1 MATSSAG
8 HAGGGIPLEEYRREV
23 PPGWSPTDPSYPLK
37 LFLERLKMWYR
48 LYDGPDEAVGPLV
61 AGRLRG
67 RAQQI
72 AMNLRLPDPTGHVDV
87 GDAALVRLSVE
98 EVRDPTTGQVVQQ
111 MIPSG
116 VQALL
121 NELRSAFGEA
131 EQLQATKSL
140 ETFFEFR
147 RGRLSLQEWSVQWQ
161 INLEEAITH
170 AGLEINQVARTY
182 LYLKSSGL
190 STKAVDDLL
199 LQVHGDMRRFEEIRT
214 LLLRMAHR
222 SLDGHGGN
230 PTLHYEEHK
239 MDRTDDDTSSWSMV
253 SDYWM
258 EDPWY
263 DSLYYEEMDPLQAWY
278 EEGWHDGDWHGDH
291 QDDEG
296 WQEEAWYE
304 SGWDDLPAGEDE
316 GIGGDGAVRDED
328 SFDYYKG
335 KNKGKGSMGLG
346 CATCGSKWHNT
357 HSCPM
362 GDASGK
368 SKGNGKG
375 FGKSGKGFG
384 RKGFGKFGKGKGKG
398 FGKRKGSG
406 YGGYGHRK
414 GFGRKGFWMDNE
426 NYMGAS
432 AMRHSKIGLSFTK
445 EPESPVYKERT
456 ILQDSPDRTEFLH
469 GGRRVRFDEK
479 KEIIADDEETVVKT
493 KKLNFPQVENAE
505 NFHMVRG
512 RRVCGLLVDPGASSG
527 LVGTD
532 TLKELLESGMVPEER
547 HQEITWG
554 PATTTVTGIS
564 GQSDDTLARV
574 SLPFG
579 IGEDA
584 VPANYTADLI
594 GGAGSTCPALL
605 PNTSLR
611 QLRTVMLTQWYDN
624 GDGVMICSTNGLRVD
639 DPKAQLVVMKLLLSE
654 SGHYIL
660 PVNREDQ
667 QMSDNEMRR
676 ITSLWK
682 SNADKA
688 TALEQTD
695 MKDENDY
702 ANKTDLTGYN
712 DKTVELQFQCQAC
725 ENDFKETDHSHN
737 DGKKQNQNQR
747 QVADDEIPIQ
757 VMMNDNYMQE
767 YMDVDQEYQGDV
779 FPGHLPDGK
788 LRYLQKMYKAVPE
801 EFYTKTK
808 RTPVTPRNVRSWWK
822 KRQGN
827 HFHFWEW
834 CSGSGRLSLLAM
846 LAGLCVMFPVDY
858 RYGWDLSHPEHRRLL
873 NEIGAE
879 MSGPDVTF
887 YSPSCRPWS
896 ISSTKRDLAVTQQER
911 MNEMPTVQYIKK
923 KINDGCKNRRGYILE
938 QPWSSALW
946 EHLRDKPGET
956 HRTDQCQFNAKDEMD
971 NPILKPTGLQ
981 SSLVLKHSLKR
992 CKGHGGKRHGWLQGA
1007 FQGMNRTTM
1016 AAVYPEAMC
1025 KAIIKDVKNFINHK
1039 MILHENFYKCEK
1051 CAMGRAATADMEHSF
1066 IPGECRHG
1074 RWPAGENPREKK
1086 RLEEEKRQGDD
1097 IFENFRN
1104 KALKDPRVLKGKM
1117 SIHTDFALNNE
1128 QMSVLKM
1135 VLVKLLQESI
1145 DEFEALDKEKKQHDY
1160 VHWLEDPTAFS
1171 WLKKVFQDYIDVKG
1185 ISAHLQPWAKPMP
1198 TPVLQLQE
1206 APVRVLLQGD
1216 VGVWQVG
1223 RMEDLREMSASQWH
1237 EPVNVDQDWMVAIFG
1252 AEKTETSS
1260 SSSSSKAKPVK
1271 DKTDDG
1277 QEEDDLLDIFDEEE
1291 KPAEVEVVEESAIQ
1305 PAQDADALVPLY
1317 DFNFKKL
1324 PKLAVSDEKMAKRL
1338 ILGLHERLWHAP
1350 YLDVKNVLVR
1360 CGMPYEVWKLA
1371 ADAISTCAICRKY
1384 ARAHR
1389 RPQTKG
1395 TNLSRHF
1402 NDLVQIDL
1410 FKYDDSW
1417 FLLVV
1422 DEATRYKVATLCQGR
1437 ELQHIFSALMRGW
1450 MRYFGPM
1457 RTLVSDQETSLM
1469 SVEAGSECQRLG
1481 ITRQPAGT
1489 TTGAQGK
1496 QHSTTGLVEKH
1507 IDLTKLTMSKLKAEA
1522 ERWGIEIEK
1531 EELAAEAA
1539 MAQNLTISYGGYS
1552 PTTMVFG
1559 VLPRGYLDPEGEV
1572 YGDEGQLNPTESTF
1586 ERSLRLRQIAL
1597 QASQAAILESRIA
1610 RANRSRPQRLAVEDI
1625 QPGTTKVEIFR
1636 DDGQGHGWRGPAT
1649 VLQLNAEAGTA
1660 IVEYQQRPYILPL
1673 RHVRPL
1679 RESFLCLHQDA
1690 ELTSSTTTTPGKEA
1704 LITETISRM
1713 KQVVEQVN
1721 PYRPYTFGEILH
1733 EKDDNYKWKKYPSEE
1748 NEVAKRMLSD
1758 AKEFL
1763 NYHYDKVTLHGVKFG
1778 KGMKTMQYHDTRKE
1792 F

>member
-1 MATSSAG
+1 M
-8 HAGGGIPLEEYRREV
+8 EREKALALAR
-23 PPGWSPTDPSYPLK
+23 GK
-37 LFLERLKMWYR
+37 AKARL
-48 LYDGPDEAVGPLV
+48 
-61 AGRLRG
+61 
-67 RAQQI
+67 
-72 AMNLRLPDPTGHVDV
+72 
-87 GDAALVRLSVE
+87 
-98 EVRDPTTGQVVQQ
+98 
-111 MIPSG
+111 
-116 VQALL
+116 
-121 NELRSAFGEA
+121 
-131 EQLQATKSL
+131 
-140 ETFFEFR
+140 
-147 RGRLSLQEWSVQWQ
+147 
-161 INLEEAITH
+161 
-170 AGLEINQVARTY
+170 
-182 LYLKSSGL
+182 
-190 STKAVDDLL
+190 
-199 LQVHGDMRRFEEIRT
+199 
-214 LLLRMAHR
+214 
-222 SLDGHGGN
+222 LDGQRE
-230 PTLHYEEHK
+230 LL
-239 MDRTDDDTSSWSMV
+239 V
-253 SDYWM
+253 
-258 EDPWY
+258 
-263 DSLYYEEMDPLQAWY
+263 
-278 EEGWHDGDWHGDH
+278 
-291 QDDEG
+291 
-296 WQEEAWYE
+296 
-304 SGWDDLPAGEDE
+304 
-316 GIGGDGAVRDED
+316 
-328 SFDYYKG
+328 
-335 KNKGKGSMGLG
+335 
-346 CATCGSKWHNT
+346 
-357 HSCPM
+357 
-362 GDASGK
+362 
-368 SKGNGKG
+368 
-375 FGKSGKGFG
+375 
-384 RKGFGKFGKGKGKG
+384 
-398 FGKRKGSG
+398 
-406 YGGYGHRK
+406 
-414 GFGRKGFWMDNE
+414 
-426 NYMGAS
+426 
-432 AMRHSKIGLSFTK
+432 
-445 EPESPVYKERT
+445 
-456 ILQDSPDRTEFLH
+456 DSPDKNEFLL
-469 GGRRVRFDEK
+469 GERRVRFEEK
-479 KEIIADDEETVVKT
+479 KENKTDDEDLTVKT
-493 KKLNFPQVENAE
+493 KRLNFPQVENAE

-532 TLKELLESGMVPEER
+532 TLKELLDSGMVPEER

-579 IGEDA
+579 IGSDSL
-584 VPANYTADLI
+584 PANYTADLI

-639 DPKAQLVVMKLLLSE
+639 DPKAQLVVMRLLLSE

-660 PVNREDQ
+660 PVNKEDQ
-667 QMSDNEMRR
+667 QMSDNDVRR
-676 ITSLWK
+676 ITTLWK
-682 SNADKA
+682 GNADQA

-695 MKDENDY
+695 MNDVE
-702 ANKTDLTGYN
+702 K
-712 DKTVELQFQCQAC
+712 DKTVDLQFQCQVT
-725 ENDFKETDHSHN
+725 EIDNKETDTMDTKN
-737 DGKKQNQNQR
+737 GKKEEQFNLQDSR
-747 QVADDEIPIQ
+747 KQVAEDELPIQ

-767 YMDVDQEYQGDV
+767 YMDTEQEYQGDV
-779 FPGHLPDGK
+779 FPGHLPEGK

-808 RTPVTPRNVRSWWK
+808 RQPATPRNVRSWWK
-822 KRQGN
+822 KRQGG

-896 ISSTKRDLAVTQQER
+896 ISSTKRDLALTQQER
-911 MNEMPTVQYIKK
+911 MEEMPTIQYIKK
-923 KINDGCKNRRGYILE
+923 KINDGCKKRRGYLLE

-946 EHLRDKPGET
+946 EHLRDNPGEV
-956 HRTDQCQFNAKDEMD
+956 HRTDQCQFNAKDELD

-981 SSLVLKHSLKR
+981 SSLVLRHSLKR

-1007 FQGMNRTTM
+1007 FQGMNRTTL

-1025 KAIIKDVKNFINHK
+1025 KAIIKDIKSYINSK
-1039 MILHENFYKCEK
+1039 MVMHENFYKCEK
-1051 CAMGRAATADMEHSF
+1051 CAMGRAATADMEHTF

-1074 RWPAGENPREKK
+1074 RWPEGENPREKK
-1086 RLEEEKRQGDD
+1086 RIEEEKKKEDD
-1097 IFENFRN
+1097 IFETFRN
-1104 KALKDPRVLKGKM
+1104 KAIKDPRVLSGRM

-1135 VLVKLLQESI
+1135 ILIKLLQESI
-1145 DEFEALDKEKKQHDY
+1145 DEFEALDKEKKNHDY

-1171 WLKKVFQDYIDVKG
+1171 WLKKIFQDYIEVKG

-1198 TPVLQLQE
+1198 TPVLHLQD
-1206 APVRVLLQGD
+1206 APVRVLLQGNA
-1216 VGVWQVG
+1216 GVWQIG

-1237 EPVNVDQDWMVAIFG
+1237 EPIDVEQDWMVAIFG
-1252 AEKTETSS
+1252 AEKSEQSS
-1260 SSSSSKAKPVK
+1260 SSSARPKKEITERALE
-1271 DKTDDG
+1271 
-1277 QEEDDLLDIFDEEE
+1277 EEDDLPNLFDEEE
-1291 KPAEVEVVEESAIQ
+1291 EERPREVEVVEESAIQ
-1305 PAQDADALVPLY
+1305 PAQDAEALVPLY
-1317 DFNFKKL
+1317 DFRRIFKKL
-1324 PKLAVSDEKMAKRL
+1324 PKLAATDEKMAKRL

-1350 YLDVKNVLVR
+1350 FLDVKNVLVR

-1389 RPQTKG
+1389 RPQSKG

-1402 NDLVQIDL
+1402 NDLVQIYL
-1410 FKYDDSW
+1410 FKFDDSW
-1417 FLLVV
+1417 FLLAV

-1457 RTLVSDQETSLM
+1457 RTLVSDQETSVM

-1481 ITRQPAGT
+1481 IRRQPAGT

-1507 IDLTKLTMSKLKAEA
+1507 IDLTKLTMLKLKAEA

-1559 VLPRGYLDPEGEV
+1559 VLPRGYLDPEGEI

-1597 QASQAAILESRIA
+1597 QASQAAILQSRIA

-1625 QPGTTKVEIFR
+1625 KPGTTKVEIFR
-1636 DDGQGHGWRGPAT
+1636 DDGQGHGWRGPGT
-1649 VLQLNAEAGTA
+1649 VLQLNEEAGTA

-1679 RESFLCLHQDA
+1679 RESFLLLYQDL
-1690 ELTSSTTTTPGKEA
+1690 ETTSTATTPSDKKQQMMD
-1704 LITETISRM
+1704 TISRM
-1713 KQVVEQVN
+1713 KQVVEKVN

-1733 EKDDNYKWKKYPSEE
+1733 EKDDNYTWKKYPSEE
-1748 NEVAKRMLSD
+1748 NEIAKRMLAD

-1763 NYHYDKVTLHGVKFG
+1763 DYHYNKVTLHGVKFG
-1778 KGMKTMQYHDTRKE
+1778 KGMKSVAVPKYSKGILMLWPEGKTGFSLSEHNSDSISTSSTSTTRMLMRHATSTSTGTFSITQKMVNCLPRLQGDLRSRVIDLTQYEKNLWMWRTSMKT
-1792 F
+1792 

>member
-8 HAGGGIPLEEYRREV
+8 PAGGGIPLEEYRREV
-23 PPGWSPTDPSYPLK
+23 PPGWSPNDPSYPLK

-87 GDAALVRLSVE
+87 GDAALVRLSVD

-131 EQLQATKSL
+131 EQLQATKAL

-170 AGLEINQVARTY
+170 AGLEINPVARTY

-222 SLDGHGGN
+222 SLDGHGSN
-230 PTLHYEEHK
+230 PTLHYEEYK
-239 MDRTDDDTSSWSMV
+239 MDDDASSWSMV

-263 DSLYYEEMDPLQAWY
+263 DSYYYDEMDPLQVWY
-278 EEGWHDGDWHGDH
+278 EDLWYDGDWQQGDH
-291 QDDEG
+291 HEEGEG
-296 WQEEAWYE
+296 WQDQAWYE
-304 SGWDDLPAGEDE
+304 SGWDDLPAGEEEGNGVEGAGQDDE
-316 GIGGDGAVRDED
+316 

-362 GDASGK
+362 GDSSWKA
-368 SKGNGKG
+368 KGSGKG
-375 FGKSGKGFG
+375 FGKSGKGK
-384 RKGFGKFGKGKGKG
+384 KGYGKYGKGKGKG
-398 FGKRKGSG
+398 KGYGKRKGPSFGQRKG
-406 YGGYGHRK
+406 YGKRGY
-414 GFGRKGFWMDNE
+414 WMDNE

-432 AMRHSKIGLSFTK
+432 ATRHSKIGLSFTK
-445 EPESPVYKERT
+445 EPESPVSKERT
-456 ILQDSPDRTEFLH
+456 VLVDSPDKNEFLL
-469 GGRRVRFDEK
+469 GERRVRFEEK
-479 KEIIADDEETVVKT
+479 KENKTDDEDLTVKT
-493 KKLNFPQVENAE
+493 KRLNFPQVENAE

-579 IGEDA
+579 IGSDSL
-584 VPANYTADLI
+584 PANYTADLI

-639 DPKAQLVVMKLLLSE
+639 DPKAQLVVMRLLLSE

-660 PVNREDQ
+660 PVNKEDQ
-667 QMSDNEMRR
+667 QMSDNDVRR
-676 ITSLWK
+676 ITTLWK
-682 SNADKA
+682 GNADQA

-695 MKDENDY
+695 MNDVE
-702 ANKTDLTGYN
+702 K
-712 DKTVELQFQCQAC
+712 DKTVDLQFQCQVT
-725 ENDFKETDHSHN
+725 EIDNKETDPMDTKN
-737 DGKKQNQNQR
+737 GKKEEQCNLQDGR
-747 QVADDEIPIQ
+747 KQVAEDELPIQ

-767 YMDVDQEYQGDV
+767 YMDTEQEYQGDV
-779 FPGHLPDGK
+779 FPGHLPEGK

-808 RTPVTPRNVRSWWK
+808 RQPVTPRNVRSWWK
-822 KRQGN
+822 KRQGD

-896 ISSTKRDLAVTQQER
+896 ISSTKRDLALTQQER
-911 MNEMPTVQYIKK
+911 MEEMPTIQYIKK
-923 KINDGCKNRRGYILE
+923 KINDGCKKRRGYLLE

-946 EHLRDKPGET
+946 EHLRDNPGEI
-956 HRTDQCQFNAKDEMD
+956 HRTDQCQFNAKDELD

-981 SSLVLKHSLKR
+981 SSLVLRHSLKR

-1007 FQGMNRTTM
+1007 FQGMNRTTL

-1025 KAIIKDVKNFINHK
+1025 KAIIKDIKSYINSK
-1039 MILHENFYKCEK
+1039 MVMHENFYKCEK
-1051 CAMGRAATADMEHSF
+1051 CAMGRAATADMEHTL

-1074 RWPAGENPREKK
+1074 RWPEGENPREKK
-1086 RLEEEKRQGDD
+1086 RIEEEKKKEDD
-1097 IFENFRN
+1097 IFETFRN
-1104 KALKDPRVLKGKM
+1104 KAIKDPRVLSGRM

-1135 VLVKLLQESI
+1135 ILIKLLQESI
-1145 DEFEALDKEKKQHDY
+1145 DEFEALDKEKKNHDY
-1160 VHWLEDPTAFS
+1160 VHWLEDATALS
-1171 WLKKVFQDYIDVKG
+1171 WLRKIFQDYIEVKG

-1198 TPVLQLQE
+1198 TPVLQLQD
-1206 APVRVLLQGD
+1206 APVRVLLQGN

-1223 RMEDLREMSASQWH
+1223 GMEDLREMSASQWH
-1237 EPVNVDQDWMVAIFG
+1237 EPVDVEQDWMVAIFG
-1252 AEKTETSS
+1252 AEKTEQSS
-1260 SSSSSKAKPVK
+1260 SSSARPKKEITERALE
-1271 DKTDDG
+1271 
-1277 QEEDDLLDIFDEEE
+1277 EEDNLPNLFDEEE
-1291 KPAEVEVVEESAIQ
+1291 EERPREVEVVEESAIQ
-1305 PAQDADALVPLY
+1305 PAQDAEALVPLY
-1317 DFNFKKL
+1317 DFRRIFKKL
-1324 PKLAVSDEKMAKRL
+1324 PKLAATDEKMAKRL

-1350 YLDVKNVLVR
+1350 FLDVKNVLVR

-1389 RPQTKG
+1389 RPQSKG

-1410 FKYDDSW
+1410 FKFDDSW
-1417 FLLVV
+1417 FLLAV

-1457 RTLVSDQETSLM
+1457 RTLVSDQETSVM

-1481 ITRQPAGT
+1481 IRRQPAGT

-1507 IDLTKLTMSKLKAEA
+1507 IDLTKLTMLKLKAEA

-1559 VLPRGYLDPEGEV
+1559 VLPRGYLDPEGEI
-1572 YGDEGQLNPTESTF
+1572 YGDEGQVNPTESTF

-1610 RANRSRPQRLAVEDI
+1610 RAIIVHD
-1625 QPGTTKVEIFR
+1625 
-1636 DDGQGHGWRGPAT
+1636 
-1649 VLQLNAEAGTA
+1649 LN
-1660 IVEYQQRPYILPL
+1660 
-1673 RHVRPL
+1673 
-1679 RESFLCLHQDA
+1679 D
-1690 ELTSSTTTTPGKEA
+1690 
-1704 LITETISRM
+1704 
-1713 KQVVEQVN
+1713 
-1721 PYRPYTFGEILH
+1721 
-1733 EKDDNYKWKKYPSEE
+1733 
-1748 NEVAKRMLSD
+1748 
-1758 AKEFL
+1758 
-1763 NYHYDKVTLHGVKFG
+1763 
-1778 KGMKTMQYHDTRKE
+1778 
-1792 F
+1792 